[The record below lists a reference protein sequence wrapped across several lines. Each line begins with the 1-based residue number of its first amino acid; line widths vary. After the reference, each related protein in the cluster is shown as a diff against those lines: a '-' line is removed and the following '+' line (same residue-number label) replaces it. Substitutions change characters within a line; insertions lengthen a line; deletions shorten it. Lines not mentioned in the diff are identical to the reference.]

1 MITTLTNIQPQ
12 TAAADDS
19 IGNLLMRAGK
29 IGVPDVAKII
39 ALQQSESLRFGE
51 AAIKL
56 GLVTDDDIRR
66 ILADQFDFTYL
77 LPGEGGYSNELV
89 CAYRPFTQPA
99 EKIRVLRNQLMS
111 RWFSHGK
118 KTLSILGANS
128 GVGSS
133 YVAANLAVTCAQL
146 GQRTLL
152 IDANLHNP
160 RQHEIFNLNNH
171 TGLTNLLAGRGD
183 LTSIVKLD
191 ALAGLSVLPSGALP
205 PNPAEL
211 IARGM
216 STKLLSELN
225 QHFDIIL
232 FDTPAFNEHAESAS
246 LAIISEASIIVARQD
261 STKHRDLE
269 QIRGTL
275 NGTSAHLIGTVFNEA

>member
-1 MITTLTNIQPQ
+1 MLTTLTNIEPQ
-12 TAAADDS
+12 TTAADDS
-19 IGNLLMRAGK
+19 IGNMLMRAGK

-77 LPGEGGYSNELV
+77 LPGEGGYSSELV

-128 GVGSS
+128 GAGAS
-133 YVAANLAVTCAQL
+133 YVVANLAVTYAQL

-160 RQHEIFNLNNH
+160 RQHQIFNLNNH
-171 TGLTNLLAGRGD
+171 AGLTGLLAGRGD
-183 LTSIVKLD
+183 LTCIVKLD
-191 ALAGLSVLPSGALP
+191 ALAGLSILPSGALP

-216 STKLLSELN
+216 SAKLLNELS

-232 FDTPAFNEHAESAS
+232 FDTPSFSEHAESAS
-246 LAIISEASIIVARQD
+246 LAIISEGGVLVTRQD
-261 STKHRDLE
+261 HTKYRDLE
-269 QIRGTL
+269 HIRDTL
-275 NGTSAHLIGTVFNEA
+275 NGTSAQLIGTVLNQY